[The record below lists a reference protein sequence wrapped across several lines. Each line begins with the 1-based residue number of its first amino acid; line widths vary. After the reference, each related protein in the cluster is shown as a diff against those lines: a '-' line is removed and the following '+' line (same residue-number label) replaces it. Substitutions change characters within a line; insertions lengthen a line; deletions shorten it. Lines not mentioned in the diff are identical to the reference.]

1 MPETLDEFLSGPG
14 SLNDDVEEVRRE
26 TVILRPFQV
35 EAYESWVKNNCRGTI
50 IAPTGTGKTVIAGY
64 AIKRLNVPTL
74 IVCPTE
80 RILKM
85 WIERL
90 GEKFGLYASA
100 FYGGS
105 KKISKITVTI
115 YNTVSMIH
123 PELLDSFNLIVLD
136 EVHHAGSEVFSSII
150 HRLSDGHKV
159 MALTATL
166 KREDERH
173 MIIMSKLPVVY
184 CLDLATAIKHRLVA
198 PVEVIPIG
206 VDMNERERREY
217 SEIERKISNVKNAL
231 KTPSEDDEER
241 RRLERQ
247 LKIYINQRRI
257 LLSRLEAK
265 KQAVHNIA
273 LRHPNERVLVFS
285 ESIDSIEALKKY
297 LLEKGVKAETY
308 HSNKPESIRDLIFKR
323 WGTEFNVLLSCRA
336 LDEGIDVPECDIA
349 VMIASGMSVRQLV
362 QRKGRIM
369 RPREGKIA
377 KLYVVYAYG
386 SVEAKIPIKVKA
398 ILSGIVKL
406 Y

>member
-1 MPETLDEFLSGPG
+1 MPETLDEFLSGLD
-14 SLNDDVEEVRRE
+14 SLSDGVEEVRRG

-50 IAPTGTGKTVIAGY
+50 IAPTGTGKTIIAGY
-64 AIKRLNVPTL
+64 AIRKLNVPTL

-90 GEKFGLYASA
+90 REKFGLYASA

-105 KKISKITVTI
+105 KKIGRITVTI

-150 HRLSDGHKV
+150 HRLSDGHNV

-206 VDMNERERREY
+206 VDMNDRERREY

-231 KTPSEDDEER
+231 KTSNEDEEK

-265 KQAVHNIA
+265 KEAVYNIA
-273 LRHPNERVLVFS
+273 LKHPNERILVFS
-285 ESIDSIEALKKY
+285 ESIDSIEGLKKY
-297 LLEKGVKAETY
+297 LLERGVRAETY
-308 HSNKPESIRDLIFKR
+308 HSNKPENIRDLIFKR

-336 LDEGIDVPECDIA
+336 LDEGIDVPECGIA

>member
-1 MPETLDEFLSGPG
+1 
-14 SLNDDVEEVRRE
+14 
-26 TVILRPFQV
+26 
-35 EAYESWVKNNCRGTI
+35 
-50 IAPTGTGKTVIAGY
+50 
-64 AIKRLNVPTL
+64 
-74 IVCPTE
+74 
-80 RILKM
+80 M

-90 GEKFGLYASA
+90 GEKFSLSASA

-105 KKISKITVTI
+105 KKISRITVTI

-150 HRLSDGHKV
+150 HRLSDGHRV

-206 VDMNERERREY
+206 VDMNDRERREY

-231 KTPSEDDEER
+231 KTPNEDEEK
-241 RRLERQ
+241 RRLEKQ

-265 KQAVHNIA
+265 KEAVYNIA
-273 LRHPNERVLVFS
+273 LKYPNERILVFS
-285 ESIDSIEALKKY
+285 ESIESIEGLKKY
-297 LLEKGVKAETY
+297 LLERGVRAETY
-308 HSNKPESIRDLIFKR
+308 H
-323 WGTEFNVLLSCRA
+323 LL
-336 LDEGIDVPECDIA
+336 GISH
-349 VMIASGMSVRQLV
+349 M
-362 QRKGRIM
+362 
-369 RPREGKIA
+369 
-377 KLYVVYAYG
+377 
-386 SVEAKIPIKVKA
+386 
-398 ILSGIVKL
+398 LSSTSHQ
-406 Y
+406 

>member
-1 MPETLDEFLSGPG
+1 
-14 SLNDDVEEVRRE
+14 
-26 TVILRPFQV
+26 
-35 EAYESWVKNNCRGTI
+35 
-50 IAPTGTGKTVIAGY
+50 
-64 AIKRLNVPTL
+64 
-74 IVCPTE
+74 
-80 RILKM
+80 M

-90 GEKFGLYASA
+90 REKFSLSASA

-105 KKISKITVTI
+105 KKIGRITVTI

-136 EVHHAGSEVFSSII
+136 EVHHAGSEVFSNII

-184 CLDLATAIKHRLVA
+184 CLDLATAMRHRLVA
-198 PVEVIPIG
+198 PIEVIPIG
-206 VDMNERERREY
+206 VDMNDRERREY
-217 SEIERKISNVKNAL
+217 TEIEKKISNVKNAL
-231 KTPSEDDEER
+231 KTSNEDEEK

-265 KQAVHNIA
+265 KEAVYNIA
-273 LRHPNERVLVFS
+273 LRHPNERILVFS
-285 ESIDSIEALKKY
+285 ESIESIEGLKKH

-336 LDEGIDVPECDIA
+336 LDEGIDVPECGIA

-386 SVEAKIPIKVKA
+386 SVEAKIPMKVKA

>member
-1 MPETLDEFLSGPG
+1 LG
-14 SLNDDVEEVRRE
+14 
-26 TVILRPFQV
+26 
-35 EAYESWVKNNCRGTI
+35 
-50 IAPTGTGKTVIAGY
+50 
-64 AIKRLNVPTL
+64 RLG
-74 IVCPTE
+74 IE
-80 RILKM
+80 YIH
-85 WIERL
+85 ERL
-90 GEKFGLYASA
+90 GR
-100 FYGGS
+100 
-105 KKISKITVTI
+105 ITVTI
-115 YNTVSMIH
+115 YNTLSMIH
-123 PELLDSFNLIVLD
+123 LELLGSFHFIVLD

-206 VDMNERERREY
+206 VDMNDQERKSY
-217 SEIERKISNVKNAL
+217 IDIERKISNLKNAL
-231 KTPSEDDEER
+231 KTFDEDGEER
-241 RRLERQ
+241 KTFERQ

-265 KQAVHNIA
+265 KEAVYNIA
-273 LRHPNERVLVFS
+273 LGHPNERMLVFS
-285 ESIDSIEALKKY
+285 ESIDSIEGLKKY
-297 LLEKGVKAETY
+297 LLEKGIRAETY
-308 HSNKPESIRDLIFKR
+308 HSNKPENIRDLIFKR
-323 WGTEFNVLLSCRA
+323 WGAEFNVLLSCRA
-336 LDEGIDVPECDIA
+336 LDEGIDVPECSIA

-386 SVEAKIPIKVKA
+386 SLEAKIPMKVKA
-398 ILSGIVKL
+398 TLSGIVKL

>member
-90 GEKFGLYASA
+90 GEKFGLSASA

-105 KKISKITVTI
+105 KKIGRITVTI

-123 PELLDSFNLIVLD
+123 PELLNNYNLIILD

-206 VDMNERERREY
+206 VDMNDRERREY

-231 KTPSEDDEER
+231 KTSNEDEEK

-247 LKIYINQRRI
+247 LKICINQRRI

-265 KQAVHNIA
+265 KEAVYNIA
-273 LRHPNERVLVFS
+273 LKHPNERILVFS
-285 ESIDSIEALKKY
+285 ESIESIEGLKKY
-297 LLEKGVKAETY
+297 LLERGVRAETY
-308 HSNKPESIRDLIFKR
+308 HSNKPENIRDLIFKR
-323 WGTEFNVLLSCRA
+323 WGAEFNVLLSCRA
-336 LDEGIDVPECDIA
+336 LDEGIDVPECGTA

-386 SVEAKIPIKVKA
+386 SVEAKIPMKVKA

>member
-1 MPETLDEFLSGPG
+1 MPETLDEFLSGLD
-14 SLNDDVEEVRRE
+14 SLSDGVEEVRRG

-50 IAPTGTGKTVIAGY
+50 IAPTGTGKTIIAGY
-64 AIKRLNVPTL
+64 AIRKLNVPTL

-90 GEKFGLYASA
+90 REKFGLYASA

-105 KKISKITVTI
+105 KKIGRITVTI

-150 HRLSDGHKV
+150 HRLSDGHNV

-217 SEIERKISNVKNAL
+217 TEIKRKISNVKNAL
-231 KTPSEDDEER
+231 KTLNGDEER

-257 LLSRLEAK
+257 LLSRLQAK
-265 KQAVHNIA
+265 KEAVYNIA
-273 LRHPNERVLVFS
+273 LKHLGERILVFS
-285 ESIDSIEALKKY
+285 ESIESIEALKKY
-297 LLEKGVKAETY
+297 LLERGMRAETY

-336 LDEGIDVPECDIA
+336 LDEGVDVPECGIA

-386 SVEAKIPIKVKA
+386 SVEAKIPIRVKA

>member
-1 MPETLDEFLSGPG
+1 MPETLNGFLSQAD
-14 SLNDDVEEVRRE
+14 SLDIGAGEVERE
-26 TVILRPFQV
+26 RGVVLRPFQV
-35 EAYESWVKNNCRGTI
+35 EAYENWVNSNYRGTI

-64 AIKRLNVPTL
+64 AMKKLNVPTL
-74 IVCPTE
+74 IICPTE

-90 GEKFGLYASA
+90 REKFGLSASA

-105 KKISKITVTI
+105 KKIGRITVTI

-123 PELLDSFNLIVLD
+123 PELLNNYSFIVLD
-136 EVHHAGSEVFSSII
+136 EVHHAGSEVFSNII

-184 CLDLATAIKHRLVA
+184 CLDLATAIEHRLVA

-206 VDMNERERREY
+206 VDMNDRERREY
-217 SEIERKISNVKNAL
+217 SEIEKKISNVKNAL
-231 KTPSEDDEER
+231 KAPSEDDEER
-241 RRLERQ
+241 KRLERQ

-265 KQAVHNIA
+265 KQAVYDVA
-273 LRHPNERVLVFS
+273 LRHPSERILVFS
-285 ESIDSIEALKKY
+285 ESIDSIEGLKKY
-297 LLEKGVKAETY
+297 LLEKGVRAETY
-308 HSNKPESIRDLIFKR
+308 HSNKPENIRDLIFKR
-323 WGTEFNVLLSCRA
+323 WGAEFNVLLSCRA
-336 LDEGIDVPECDIA
+336 LDEGVDVPECGIA

-386 SVEAKIPIKVKA
+386 SV
-398 ILSGIVKL
+398 
-406 Y
+406 

>member
-1 MPETLDEFLSGPG
+1 MPETLDEFLSEPNDV
-14 SLNDDVEEVRRE
+14 NDDLEETGEE
-26 TVILRPFQV
+26 TIVLRPFQV
-35 EAYESWVKNNCRGTI
+35 EAYESWVRNNCRGTI
-50 IAPTGTGKTVIAGY
+50 IAPTGTGKTIIAGY
-64 AIKRLNVPTL
+64 AIRQLDVPAL

-85 WIERL
+85 WIDRL
-90 GEKFGLYASA
+90 REKFQLSA
-100 FYGGS
+100 TAYYGGC
-105 KKISKITVTI
+105 KKLGRITVTI
-115 YNTVSMIH
+115 YNTISMNH
-123 PELLDSFNLIVLD
+123 PELLRYYSLIILD

-150 HRLSDGHKV
+150 HRLNNGHKV

-166 KREDERH
+166 KREDDRH

-206 VDMNERERREY
+206 VDMSEKERRLY
-217 SEIERKISNVKNAL
+217 VDIEKKISNVKNAL
-231 KTPSEDDEER
+231 KTFNEDVEER
-241 RRLERQ
+241 ERLERQ
-247 LKIYINQRRI
+247 LKIYINQRRM

-265 KQAVHNIA
+265 KEAVYNIS
-273 LRHPNERVLVFS
+273 LKHPNERILVFS
-285 ESIDSIEALKKY
+285 ESIDSIEGLKKY
-297 LLEKGVKAETY
+297 LLDRGVKAETY
-308 HSNKPESIRDLIFKR
+308 HSGKPEDVRDMIFSR
-323 WGTEFNVLLSCRA
+323 WGADFNVLLSCRA
-336 LDEGIDVPECDIA
+336 LDEGIDVPECGVA

-386 SVEAKIPIKVKA
+386 SVEAKIPMKVKA
-398 ILSGIVKL
+398 ILSGILRL

>member
-1 MPETLDEFLSGPG
+1 MRAGLRIIIGGLLSLP
-14 SLNDDVEEVRRE
+14 
-26 TVILRPFQV
+26 Q
-35 EAYESWVKNNCRGTI
+35 
-50 IAPTGTGKTVIAGY
+50 GTGKTIIAGY
-64 AIKRLNVPTL
+64 AIRKLNVPTL

-90 GEKFGLYASA
+90 REKFGLSATA

-105 KKISKITVTI
+105 KKIGRITVTI

-123 PELLDSFNLIVLD
+123 PELLNNYDLIVLD

-150 HRLSDGHKV
+150 HRLSDGHRV

-206 VDMNERERREY
+206 VDMNDRERREY
-217 SEIERKISNVKNAL
+217 SEIEKKISNVKNAL

-241 RRLERQ
+241 KRLERQ
-247 LKIYINQRRI
+247 LKIYVNQRRI
-257 LLSRLEAK
+257 LLSRLQAK
-265 KQAVHNIA
+265 KEAVYNIA
-273 LRHPNERVLVFS
+273 LKNPNERILVFS

-297 LLEKGVKAETY
+297 LLERGVRAETY
-308 HSNKPESIRDLIFKR
+308 HSNKPENIRDLIFKR
-323 WGTEFNVLLSCRA
+323 WGVEFNVLLSCRA
-336 LDEGIDVPECDIA
+336 LDEGIDVPECGIA

-369 RPREGKIA
+369 RAREGKIA

-386 SVEAKIPIKVKA
+386 SVEAKIPMKVKA

>member
-1 MPETLDEFLSGPG
+1 MPKTLDEFLSGID
-14 SLNDDVEEVRRE
+14 SLSDDVEEVRKE
-26 TVILRPFQV
+26 TVILIPFQV
-35 EAYESWVKNNCRGTI
+35 EAYESWVKNNYRGTI
-50 IAPTGTGKTVIAGY
+50 IAPTGTGKTIIAGY
-64 AIKRLNVPTL
+64 AIKKLNVPTL

-90 GEKFGLYASA
+90 REKFGLSASA

-105 KKISKITVTI
+105 KKIGRITVTI

-123 PELLDSFNLIVLD
+123 PELLGSFNLIVLD

-150 HRLSDGHKV
+150 HRLSDDHKV

-173 MIIMSKLPVVY
+173 MIVMSKLPVVY

-206 VDMNERERREY
+206 VDMNDRERREY

-231 KTPSEDDEER
+231 KTSNEDEER

-247 LKIYINQRRI
+247 LKIYVNQRRT

-265 KQAVHNIA
+265 KQAVYNIA
-273 LRHPNERVLVFS
+273 LKHPDERVLVFS
-285 ESIDSIEALKKY
+285 ESIDSIEGLKKY
-297 LLEKGVKAETY
+297 LLERGVKAETY
-308 HSNKPESIRDLIFKR
+308 HSNKPESIRDLIFRR
-323 WGTEFNVLLSCRA
+323 WGAEFNVLLSCRA
-336 LDEGIDVPECDIA
+336 LDEGIDVPECGIA

-369 RPREGKIA
+369 RAREGKIA

-386 SVEAKIPIKVKA
+386 SVEAKIPMRVKA